1 MKSLINYIKES
12 SNSGLNNLW
21 KAIKDLHPK
30 LNPMENRSYDIA
42 DKQAEKWCEA
52 FNEANTE
59 YTAMTLREWL
69 KDNGMTYSTKNDLQ
83 YGDIVLTN
91 GKSEIHI
98 DIKVSQPSNG
108 KRMVYG
114 PPTARSLV
122 NFGNDV
128 NNYYVC
134 YSYNFNF
141 VKIVNAN
148 QLLDNMLQGNDKF
161 LPTLTNE
168 RRDIV
173 KEFTCGTIKSDK
185 VSNDDFENVY
195 ADDYVPSSI
204 LDKLSL
210 I

>member
-1 MKSLINYIKES
+1 
-12 SNSGLNNLW
+12 
-21 KAIKDLHPK
+21 
-30 LNPMENRSYDIA
+30 
-42 DKQAEKWCEA
+42 
-52 FNEANTE
+52 
-59 YTAMTLREWL
+59 MTLREWL
-69 KDNGMTYSTKNDLQ
+69 KNNNMTYSTKNDLQ
-83 YGDIVLTN
+83 YGDIILTD

-98 DIKVSQPSNG
+98 DIKVSQPSNSR
-108 KRMVYG
+108 KIVYG

-134 YSYNFNF
+134 YSHNFNS

-148 QLLDNMLQGNDKF
+148 QLMNNMLEGNDKF
-161 LPTLTNE
+161 LPTFTNE

-173 KEFTCGTIKSDK
+173 KEFTCGTIKSNK

-195 ADDYVPSSI
+195 TEDYVPSSV